1 MPWNLSITLEYNKY
15 QNQVDLLWLPL
26 LCVPSQGTTTPT
38 TSPVVVWTVSVRSAW
53 QMPKKATK
61 TKMGRV
67 LSILEMLVD

>member
-1 MPWNLSITLEYNKY
+1 M
-15 QNQVDLLWLPL
+15 WLPL

-53 QMPKKATK
+53 QMPKRATK